1 MPRSIEFD
9 EKGKVI
15 LTYRE
20 TPGVEPGRL
29 SINDLK
35 CGDILVWY
43 FRNSDFISTAIQ
55 ELSDSPFSHVGIYS
69 GIYVGK
75 HSSIDAG
82 PNGVREDELKLP
94 TDGYVQ
100 VMRKK
105 GLTSEER
112 AKVVAAA
119 REFRNYDYATF
130 DALTLPFRRRAYWQR
145 WNPHPNERNGRADG
159 AWLTRLGTRLIA
171 LRKRHP
177 PTRKIFCSQ
186 MIVEAYST
194 VVNYGMEI
202 VESGV
207 FTPNDVAADYLFTN
221 VGWLCTTDK
230 PNWHPLDPLSP
241 EPVGQRQ
248 WQSDLARIL
257 KRLRTGG
264 K

>member
-1 MPRSIEFD
+1 MPRTIEFD
-9 EKGKVI
+9 ENGKVI

-20 TPGVEPGRL
+20 PQGVEPGQL
-29 SINDLK
+29 SIKDLK

-43 FRNSDFISTAIQ
+43 FRNGDFISTAIQ
-55 ELSDSPFSHVGIYS
+55 ELSDSPFSHVGIY
-69 GIYVGK
+69 VGNDE
-75 HSSIDAG
+75 SVDAG
-82 PNGVREDELKLP
+82 PKGVRVAELELL

-105 GLTSEER
+105 GLTLEER

-119 REFRNYDYATF
+119 RKFEHYDYATF
-130 DALTLPFRRRAYWQR
+130 DAVTLPLRRRAYWR
-145 WNPHPNERNGRADG
+145 IWNPRRNERIDRANG
-159 AWLTRLGTRLIA
+159 AWLARLGTRLIA

-177 PTRKIFCSQ
+177 LKKKIFCSQ

-194 VVNYGMEI
+194 VINYGREI

-207 FTPNDVAADYLFTN
+207 FTPNDIAADYLFTN
-221 VGWLCTTDK
+221 VGWLCATDK

-248 WQSDLARIL
+248 WQSDLARIF